1 MLKKKNSNKKK
12 NRINKRS
19 VFNVENNDNDYND
32 FIDND
37 RRNDN
42 DRNDNDIDD
51 NDIDDNDNDTD
62 DVDIDDDDK
71 KKTNTTLSV
80 KVCLWEWGQNDA
92 KRDSGSKICRLGYA
106 SQLKIGQSFQGIV
119 LSSEASILASPADI
133 HIVQRYGIAGINCSW
148 NRLNEVN
155 FRLMGKG
162 PNQRLLPLLFA
173 ANSVNYGRPMKL
185 NTAEAIA
192 ATLYITGY
200 KEDAHSLLSSFGYG
214 PEFFRLNYDALEA
227 YSSCSNA
234 DEVNIEQ
241 QKIIDSINQKKNE
254 KEKKKEMERN
264 GLGGSYIDEDLL
276 PPIISDDEY
285 YYYDDDDEEI
295 EENNIE
301 SDI

>member
-1 MLKKKNSNKKK
+1 MLKSKNSKKHGGGNGSK
-12 NRINKRS
+12 RDNRGKRS

-32 FIDND
+32 SND
-37 RRNDN
+37 YCND
-42 DRNDNDIDD
+42 DI
-51 NDIDDNDNDTD
+51 DNDNDNVDEEDND
-62 DVDIDDDDK
+62 DNK
-71 KKTNTTLSV
+71 PNTNLSV
-80 KVCLWEWGQNDA
+80 KICLWEWGQNDA

-133 HIVQRYGIAGINCSW
+133 DIVQRFGIAGINCSW
-148 NRLNEVN
+148 NRLEEVN

-227 YSSCSNA
+227 YSSCSSA
-234 DEVNIEQ
+234 AEVNIEQ
-241 QKIIDSINQKKNE
+241 QKILNALDDKKNE
-254 KEKKKEMERN
+254 KEKKKEMERQ
-264 GLGGSYIDEDLL
+264 GLGGAYIDEDLL

-285 YYYDDDDEEI
+285 EYYDDNEDDDNEI
-295 EENNIE
+295 IK
-301 SDI
+301 STQI

>member
-1 MLKKKNSNKKK
+1 MLKSKNSKKHGNNNSSK
-12 NRINKRS
+12 RDRRDKRS

-32 FIDND
+32 YNDTNEYGNDDIDEDND
-37 RRNDN
+37 DN
-42 DRNDNDIDD
+42 KPN
-51 NDIDDNDNDTD
+51 
-62 DVDIDDDDK
+62 
-71 KKTNTTLSV
+71 TNLSV
-80 KVCLWEWGQNDA
+80 KICLWEWGQNDA

-133 HIVQRYGIAGINCSW
+133 DIVQRYGIAGINCSW
-148 NRLNEVN
+148 NRLEEVN

-192 ATLYITGY
+192 ATLYITGC

-227 YSSCSNA
+227 YSSCNSA
-234 DEVNIEQ
+234 AEVNIEQ
-241 QKIIDSINQKKNE
+241 QKILNALDDKKNE
-254 KEKKKEMERN
+254 KEKKKEMERQ
-264 GLGGSYIDEDLL
+264 GQGGAYIDEDLL
-276 PPIISDDEY
+276 PPIVSDDEY
-285 YYYDDDDEEI
+285 YEYYDDNEEDN
-295 EENNIE
+295 EEDNIE
-301 SDI
+301 NEIIKSTEI

>member
-1 MLKKKNSNKKK
+1 MLKKKNINKNNK
-12 NRINKRS
+12 NHNKINGKRRDKRS
-19 VFNVENNDNDYND
+19 VFNVENNDDDYNNDNDYNND
-32 FIDND
+32 IIDNEKD
-37 RRNDN
+37 DGNDN
-42 DRNDNDIDD
+42 DNVDNDDD
-51 NDIDDNDNDTD
+51 SDR
-62 DVDIDDDDK
+62 K
-71 KKTNTTLSV
+71 PNTTLSV

-133 HIVQRYGIAGINCSW
+133 DIVQRYGIAGINCSW

-200 KEDAHSLLSSFGYG
+200 KDDAQSLLSSFGYG

-234 DEVNIEQ
+234 NEVNIEQ
-241 QKIIDSINQKKNE
+241 QKILDSLHEKKNE
-254 KEKKKEMERN
+254 KEKKKELERN

-276 PPIISDDEY
+276 PPIVSDDEY
-285 YYYDDDDEEI
+285 YYDEEI
-295 EENNIE
+295 EENEIE